1 MKELGILSPLA
12 MFQITKKEVRE
23 MAEDLGIPVSD
34 RPSAPCLATRLPYGD
49 RIEKEVLERLDQGE
63 MYLKSL
69 GFSNVRIRQHRDVSR
84 IEVERQEFPR
94 FLELHDEICKNL
106 QTLGLRYIT
115 LDLQGFRSGSMDE
128 YLFR

>member
-1 MKELGILSPLA
+1 M
-12 MFQITKKEVRE
+12 
-23 MAEDLGIPVSD
+23 GIPVSD

-49 RIEKEVLERLDQGE
+49 RIEKGSFGAVGSGE

-94 FLELHDEICKNL
+94 FLNCMMKSAKIFRHWDYAI
-106 QTLGLRYIT
+106 LRWIYRA
-115 LDLQGFRSGSMDE
+115 FVPGSMDE

>member
-1 MKELGILSPLA
+1 M
-12 MFQITKKEVRE
+12 
-23 MAEDLGIPVSD
+23 
-34 RPSAPCLATRLPYGD
+34 
-49 RIEKEVLERLDQGE
+49 
-63 MYLKSL
+63 
-69 GFSNVRIRQHRDVSR
+69 SR